1 MSKNLTTSGIARQN
15 VLNNPY
21 ALQEIQKA
29 VGMEGVLFEGEYR
42 FTKKQ
47 LAQFFEVSERTIENY
62 LEKYENELV
71 KNGYEVLKGKRLIDL
86 KLIIEYQHV
95 NEIDFRNKI
104 PLKEKRLFAGGVEPG
119 MLSLVLFLS
128 VYVIH
133 EN

>member
-71 KNGYEVLKGKRLIDL
+71 KNGYEVLKGKRLIYL
-86 KLIIEYQHV
+86 MLIIEYQHV

-128 VYVIH
+128 VNVIH

>member
-1 MSKNLTTSGIARQN
+1 
-15 VLNNPY
+15 
-21 ALQEIQKA
+21 
-29 VGMEGVLFEGEYR
+29 
-42 FTKKQ
+42 
-47 LAQFFEVSERTIENY
+47 
-62 LEKYENELV
+62 LV

-128 VYVIH
+128 VNVIH